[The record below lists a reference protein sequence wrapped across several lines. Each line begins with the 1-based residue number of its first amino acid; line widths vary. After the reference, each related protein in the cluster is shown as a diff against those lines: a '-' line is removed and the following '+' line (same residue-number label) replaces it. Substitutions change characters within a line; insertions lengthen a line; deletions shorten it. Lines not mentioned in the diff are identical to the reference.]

1 MSMRSLDEV
10 DGFDDFESEVSSSE
24 ETMAVQR
31 THSQSQQKNIKSG
44 KFGEPWETF
53 MAILTHG
60 ESQFTLC
67 SNDLI
72 SLGLTIEIFFLV
84 HSTLRDCCA
93 RFLCSWVMYE
103 CDDIAISSADPHPN
117 EVKERLVE
125 FLRSEVRFSVKI

>member
-1 MSMRSLDEV
+1 MV
-10 DGFDDFESEVSSSE
+10 
-24 ETMAVQR
+24 
-31 THSQSQQKNIKSG
+31 
-44 KFGEPWETF
+44 
-53 MAILTHG
+53 ILTHG

-72 SLGLTIEIFFLV
+72 SLGLTMEIFFLV
-84 HSTLRDCCA
+84 HSTLRDSCA

-125 FLRSEVRFSVKI
+125 FLRSEVRFFVKI